1 MKKTTVYRIFLSA
14 VFVLSAAFNA
24 YSQDFKLDWG
34 GFAGAQTGTGEYLPF
49 WARTGNDGILPYTS
63 SGVVTLG
70 ADLMYGDAEG
80 WNFEAGTNLVGAVA
94 AGSPVAPGSA
104 YGLVD
109 RLYVSGSWKM
119 LHLDLG
125 MKPRARELEDISISG
140 GNVMYSR
147 NARNMPGVNAW
158 SDWIWLGKKVA
169 FKGNIAHYQMIDN
182 RFVDNAMVH
191 NKALSMKF
199 AISSRLDFSVGFEHW
214 AQWGGISPIYGP
226 QPTSAMDYVLIFVAG
241 KGREG
246 ATASDKMNVLG
257 NHLGKEYFR
266 LDYKADAFTLTAQY
280 DKPFEDGSG
289 MRFKNAPDGIWSLQ
303 CSFND
308 RDAFVT
314 DVIYEFIT
322 TTWQSGPDHDRPA
335 TEEEKAEQDPN
346 DPTYGKII
354 LGGGDNYFG
363 NGEYKSGWTNHNRVI
378 GCPLLLPQAPD
389 ADGKTLRMAST
400 RVRGHH
406 FGIKGVAFNKLPYK
420 FMATYTKNF
429 GVYKQ
434 SETSPFA
441 STPKQLSLA
450 LEVELGQ
457 EMLDLPIGFAAG
469 VYADMGELYQDSA
482 GLMLRIIYGHAR
494 RFR

>member
-1 MKKTTVYRIFLSA
+1 MKKTSVYRIIISA
-14 VFVLSAAFNA
+14 ALVLSAAFNG
-24 YSQDFKLDWG
+24 YSQDLKLDWG
-34 GFAGAQTGTGEYLPF
+34 GFSGAQAGTGEYLPF
-49 WARTGNDGILPYTS
+49 WARTGHDGILPYTS
-63 SGVVTLG
+63 SGVVTIG
-70 ADLMYGDAEG
+70 ADLMYGDKER

-94 AGSPVAPGSA
+94 AGSPVAPRNA

-147 NARNMPGVNAW
+147 NARNIPGINAW

-169 FKGNIAHYQMIDN
+169 FKGNVAHYQMIDN
-182 RFVDNAMVH
+182 RFVDKTMLH
-191 NKALSMKF
+191 NKAISMKF
-199 AISSRLDFSVGFEHW
+199 AITDRLDFSLGFEHW
-214 AQWGGISPIYGP
+214 AQWGGVSPIHGP
-226 QPTSAMDYVLIFVAG
+226 QPVSAMDYVLIFVAG

-246 ATASDKMNVLG
+246 ATTSDKINVLG

-308 RDAFVT
+308 RNAFVT
-314 DVIYEFIT
+314 DVIYEFIS

-335 TEEEKAEQDPN
+335 TEEEKAEQDPSE
-346 DPTYGKII
+346 PTYGKVV

-363 NGEYKSGWTNHNRVI
+363 NGEYRSG
-378 GCPLLLPQAPD
+378 
-389 ADGKTLRMAST
+389 
-400 RVRGHH
+400 
-406 FGIKGVAFNKLPYK
+406 
-420 FMATYTKNF
+420 
-429 GVYKQ
+429 
-434 SETSPFA
+434 
-441 STPKQLSLA
+441 
-450 LEVELGQ
+450 
-457 EMLDLPIGFAAG
+457 
-469 VYADMGELYQDSA
+469 
-482 GLMLRIIYGHAR
+482 
-494 RFR
+494 